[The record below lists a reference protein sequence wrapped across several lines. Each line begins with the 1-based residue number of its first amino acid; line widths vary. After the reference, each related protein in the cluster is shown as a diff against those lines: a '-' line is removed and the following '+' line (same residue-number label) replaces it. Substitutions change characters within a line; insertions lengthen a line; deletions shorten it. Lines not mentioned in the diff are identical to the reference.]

1 MSAFLA
7 FLILLFLFI
16 FAVIFWSVLKQAIKL
31 VWGVIINTVL
41 GLLGIFFLNLL
52 GFSIPINI
60 VTVLV
65 AAIFGLLGVAVL
77 ALLALFG
84 GV

>member
-1 MSAFLA
+1 MSAFLG